1 MRMQAAWPQQ
11 QAPTARPRRSDMP
24 PPPPRPSAATPA
36 TPSTEAAGLSSD
48 SDIDID
54 VEDSSPSTDSVTA
67 AWIER
72 QRRCPEPFLSAAE
85 YAQQAAR
92 RPQRAAAGG
101 GGGGGPA
108 AQAAAHVRP
117 LQALAANQRVA
128 PARQGVATATHST
141 PSASQAL
148 SAATQVQP
156 LAAQRLPAA
165 ATQCSPPAAQTH
177 PTAPAVQRS
186 PEAVAAALLKPGA
199 KSSSHGVKPPLY
211 PAKRVRSP
219 DAALLHRSQAAA
231 GTISPAMPNGHGPH
245 STDAQADGRA
255 AGPSSSDTYKRSEV
269 AVAAPSTDANQGV
282 AQGLQCHPAISTDAG
297 ISPYQLL
304 CSGFSSTSHCICLQS
319 GCNIC

>member
-1 MRMQAAWPQQ
+1 
-11 QAPTARPRRSDMP
+11 MP

-36 TPSTEAAGLSSD
+36 TPSSEAAGLSSD

-54 VEDSSPSTDSVTA
+54 VEDSSPGTDSVTA

-85 YAQQAAR
+85 YAHRAAR

-101 GGGGGPA
+101 NAGGGPA
-108 AQAAAHVRP
+108 AQAAGHARP
-117 LQALAANQRVA
+117 LQAPAANQRVA
-128 PARQGVATATHST
+128 PARQGMATATHST

-156 LAAQRLPAA
+156 
-165 ATQCSPPAAQTH
+165 PAAQTH
-177 PTAPAVQRS
+177 PAAPAVQRS
-186 PEAVAAALLKPGA
+186 PEAAVAAALLRPGV

-231 GTISPAMPNGHGPH
+231 GTISPAMLSGHGPH

-255 AGPSSSDTYKRSEV
+255 AGPSSSDAHKRSEV

-282 AQGLQCHPAISTDAG
+282 AQGLQCHPASSTDAG
-297 ISPYQLL
+297 ISPYQLF
-304 CSGFSSTSHCICLQS
+304 CSEFSLTSHCICLHS